1 MIKTTKITIG
11 SGMDD
16 DEEETGEC
24 EEDTEEVK
32 EGHIKKINNGYLLST
47 CGPYSENQA
56 EFVKK
61 LSMAPAVFARLMGIK
76 DRSKGYFELKDA
88 IKAEDV
94 KSKK

>member
-16 DEEETGEC
+16 EEEGE
-24 EEDTEEVK
+24 EEETEEVK
-32 EGHIKKINNGYLLST
+32 EAHIKKINNGYLLST
-47 CGPYSENQA
+47 CGPYSESQT
-56 EFVKK
+56 EFIKK
-61 LSMAPAVFARLMGIK
+61 LSMAPAVFARLMGRK